1 MYLISERF
9 QAMKSCPNTYYV
21 AVIEDIRKKQV
32 VGTATLVVEQ
42 KFIHSTATV
51 RICELSTFRELLCR
65 GSNADNALIRNVLGK
80 CTITKTFVDENYTQI
95 GMKLKYFGS

>member
-1 MYLISERF
+1 
-9 QAMKSCPNTYYV
+9 MKSCPNTYYV

-51 RICELSTFRELLCR
+51 RICELSSTFRELICR
-65 GSNADNALIRNVLGK
+65 GSNADNASIRNVLGK

-95 GMKLKYFGS
+95 RIKLKYFGS